1 ERDPHCRGVVL
12 LGLDAPESELAAGFA
27 ASAASTRVKGFAVG
41 RTLFGQPSRDWL
53 AGNID
58 DDTLIA
64 RISDNY
70 LRLIALWR
78 QRKAQ

>member
-1 ERDPHCRGVVL
+1 M
-12 LGLDAPESELAAGFA
+12 
-27 ASAASTRVKGFAVG
+27 
-41 RTLFGQPSRDWL
+41 FGQPSRDWL